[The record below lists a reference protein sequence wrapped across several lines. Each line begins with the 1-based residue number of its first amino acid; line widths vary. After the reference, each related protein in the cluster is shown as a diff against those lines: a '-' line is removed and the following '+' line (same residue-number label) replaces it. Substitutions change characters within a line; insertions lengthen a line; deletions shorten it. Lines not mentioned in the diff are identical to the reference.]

1 MNILTYSEIENTPYT
16 KIIISKTC
24 PYHSHTFFEFS
35 ICLDGTYTNIIN
47 GVKINVIRG
56 TVLLLRP
63 QDSHYFINGEK
74 HTHRDVYIVPEKM
87 QALCNAID
95 ANLYEKLSTEPLI
108 INFNLPEFD
117 LKLLE
122 GKLNFFNYT
131 DNKTLLTLNAAHASV
146 ITDIL
151 YLWQQYFF
159 ENASQYPSWLY
170 KLINNL
176 KREEFFLKSIE
187 EIAESTHYSHGYV
200 CREFK
205 KHIGESLL
213 QYIIERKLSYAQ
225 ALLTNNE
232 TSVASVADKLNYS
245 SPTNFINAFKK
256 QFGVSP
262 AQWRKNLKAPK
273 NM

>member
-24 PYHSHTFFEFS
+24 PYHGHTFFEFS
-35 ICLDGTYTNIIN
+35 ICLNGSYTNIVN
-47 GVKINVIRG
+47 GVNLNVIRG

-63 QDSHYFINGEK
+63 QDNHYFINGEN
-74 HTHRDVYIVPEKM
+74 HTHRDVYVLPEKM
-87 QALCNAID
+87 KALCDAID
-95 ANLYEKLSTEPLI
+95 ENLYEKLATEPLVV
-108 INFNLPEFD
+108 NFNLPEYD

-131 DNKTLLTLNAAHASV
+131 DNKTALTLNAAHANV

-151 YLWQQYFF
+151 NLWQQHLL
-159 ENASQYPSWLY
+159 ENVSQYPTWLY

-176 KREEFFLKSIE
+176 NREEFFLKSIE

-205 KHIGESLL
+205 KHIGVSLL
-213 QYIIERKLSYAQ
+213 QYVTERKLSYAQ
-225 ALLTNNE
+225 ALLTNKE
-232 TSVASVADKLNYS
+232 TSVSSVACKLNYS

-262 AQWRKNLKAPK
+262 AHWRKCQKST
-273 NM
+273 